1 MISMNIEILQ
11 LIEGAKKAKGLAVII
26 DVFRAFSVACYIMD
40 QGADRIIPVADIKEA
55 YRLKKENPNFILVG
69 EREGRIQPGFDFGN
83 SPTQLEAQDLKG
95 KTIVHTTSAGTQ
107 GVIHAKNASEVITGS
122 FVNADAI
129 IKYIQK
135 VNPAYVS
142 LVCMGMGGMKEA
154 DEDMLCGTYIKNA
167 LEGKENNFDHMVD
180 FLKLQSKT
188 GSFLD
193 IKDGDA
199 SAPKE
204 DFDKCLSLNRFS
216 FVLKAE
222 KDGDLVS
229 FRKI

>member
-1 MISMNIEILQ
+1 MNIEILQ